1 MGRSAYWILA
11 PAAVAS
17 LALGDANRGAR
28 TWPLIR
34 GEHWECPPHR
44 PPRAAGL
51 PRFPSYP
58 AEYRRIIES
67 SVLLTAL
74 PLAAAAI
81 GYLLLGLAAAI
92 FAVAVILLLLYRRRA
107 SAVPSRPDSSEPEP
121 EAEPAAPR
129 PQEPRSVRFDSL
141 ASLSRGLA
149 QADDPESIARVLL
162 SEVVALLRV
171 QVAALAL
178 ISDDGKEATG
188 LYAHGEDAD
197 LEWWKAVKL
206 ELENEPSA
214 IASTVFE
221 ASPLTIYDVESSPR
235 VNRQIAD
242 RVGAKS
248 AAFVPLISGDR
259 VIAVLVAA
267 TTRERRPFP
276 ADEMGLLTALAAES
290 ALALERARSAVQLE
304 EALEHEQLVAAIGR
318 KVRSEHDIDAVLR
331 VAVEETG
338 KALGLIRCFIRLGES
353 GDATPIRAEWDAP
366 GAEPIGEASPR
377 LAVTNLALRDQRTI
391 AVADVANASE
401 LADPALGGAETLL
414 ELATRAVLAAPIV
427 VFDRTI
433 GAFGL
438 HRSRAGPWSPSE
450 ISLAEAVAR
459 EVGLA
464 IHTAQLLE
472 ENRKRLDRQAA
483 LVQAAQVMTSELRVE
498 TVLQRLVVEVTKLL
512 DADAADCYLFD
523 TRRGVLRCAAVYGLP
538 AELIEFEF
546 PAGKALAGEA
556 MRRGRGTVSTR
567 YGKVEAPHP
576 AYEGFAAAMVAPM
589 TWWGEVRGVIGIGTR
604 DPARTFSPEDVE
616 VLEAFA
622 SLGSVALRN
631 VASIEQSA
639 RQVRIQRGF
648 FRIASVLAQ
657 SLSLPETLD
666 AVAQAASE
674 ALGGSFAAVLMP
686 DPHELSLAGSHDLP
700 ESLAG
705 FLGNGLRE
713 PTSLL
718 DAAQRRRIL
727 AAPRVESDDRFG
739 DDWRSLADEAGFV
752 SLLAVPVEAPR
763 RDEPGLG
770 LVFFAE
776 EQSFTDDE
784 IELADNLARAARGAL
799 ERAELY
805 EAERKSRAIAQQLAR
820 TGTLLA
826 SELDP
831 DAILDEIVA
840 QAPGLVG
847 ADAAIVSLFEGDEL
861 VVSAAHGDE
870 ARAVLGSRASAIGEL
885 AGEVVQSRGAVAL
898 GDVEGL
904 LAVAD
909 PILEAGHRAFLGAP
923 LVGSE
928 GVVSGVLG
936 IYAREPRAWR
946 EEEIEAIAALAGNA
960 SAFLSNAELYQRAV
974 LERERSVAIL
984 GNVADGIVAVDRD
997 GNVVLW
1003 NRAAEEITGVH
1014 ASDAHGRPPSDVLQ
1028 RSLDPEETSE
1038 EGRGL
1043 IQIARGSEEI
1053 WLSVTEAIMRDPAGA
1068 VAGRIYAFRD
1078 VSGDRLI
1085 EQLKSGF
1092 VSTVSHELRA
1102 PLTSIY
1108 GFAETLLRDDV
1119 SFGDEERRTF
1129 LGYIASEAQRLTVI
1143 VDALLSVA
1151 RLESGDLQVHLAPTD
1166 LRDVVTDVVSSAQRE
1181 VANGRRF
1188 VIDVPE
1194 EPLDA
1199 SADREKVSQILANL
1213 VDNAVKFSPEGGT
1226 VTVAA
1231 RRAGDAVQVRVAD
1244 EGAGVPAGEHER
1256 IFRKFY
1262 RADAVGPNAGGT
1274 GLGLFIARGLASA
1287 MGGRLWMES
1296 ENERGASFVFEL
1308 PTGSER

>member
-1 MGRSAYWILA
+1 M
-11 PAAVAS
+11 
-17 LALGDANRGAR
+17 
-28 TWPLIR
+28 
-34 GEHWECPPHR
+34 
-44 PPRAAGL
+44 
-51 PRFPSYP
+51 
-58 AEYRRIIES
+58 
-67 SVLLTAL
+67 LLTAL
-74 PLAAAAI
+74 PLAAAAL
-81 GYLLLGLAAAI
+81 GYLLLSIAGAIFLIAAA
-92 FAVAVILLLLYRRRA
+92 LLLVYRRRGHA
-107 SAVPSRPDSSEPEP
+107 TAPPESVPAEPAPEPEP
-121 EAEPAAPR
+121 EPAAEPAPAPR
-129 PQEPRSVRFDSL
+129 ASGPLDSVT
-141 ASLSRGLA
+141 SLSTSLSHA
-149 QADDPESIARVLL
+149 EDQESIARVLL
-162 SEVVALLRV
+162 HEVVTLLRV
-171 QVAALAL
+171 QFAAVAL

-188 LYAHGEDAD
+188 LYARGEGAD
-197 LEWWKAVKL
+197 VDWWSSVRID
-206 ELENEPSA
+206 LENEPSA
-214 IASTVFE
+214 IASSVFE
-221 ASPLTIYDVESSPR
+221 AAPLTIYDVESSPR
-235 VNRQIAD
+235 VNRRLAE

-259 VIAVLVAA
+259 VIAVIVAA

-276 ADEMGLLTALAAES
+276 ADELALLETLAAES
-290 ALALERARSAVQLE
+290 ALALERTRSATQLE
-304 EALEHEQLVAAIGR
+304 EALERERLIAAIGR
-318 KVRSEHDIDAVLR
+318 KVRSEHDIEAVLR
-331 VAVEETG
+331 VTVDETG
-338 KALGLIRCFIRLGES
+338 EALGLTRCFIRLGEL
-353 GDATPIRAEWDAP
+353 GEETPICAEWDAP
-366 GAEPIGEASPR
+366 GMEPIGQAAPN
-377 LAVTNLALRDQRTI
+377 LPVTNLALKERRTV
-391 AVADVANASE
+391 AVADVASAPE
-401 LADPALGGAETLL
+401 LDDPALGGVQTLL
-414 ELATRAVLAAPIV
+414 DLGTHAVLAVPIV

-438 HRSRAGPWSPSE
+438 HRSEAGIWLPAE
-450 ISLAEAVAR
+450 ISLAEAIAR
-459 EVGLA
+459 ELGLA

-472 ENRKRLDRQAA
+472 ENKTRLDRQAA

-523 TRRGVLRCAAVYGLP
+523 ARRGVLRCAAVYGLP

-546 PAGKALAGEA
+546 PADRALAGEA
-556 MRRGRGTVSTR
+556 MRGGHGTVSAD
-567 YGKVEAPHP
+567 YDGIEVPHP

-604 DPARTFSPEDVE
+604 DATRTFSPEDVE

-657 SLSLPETLD
+657 PLSQTETLD
-666 AVAQAASE
+666 AVAQAACE
-674 ALGGSFAAVLMP
+674 ALGGSFAGVLMP
-686 DPHELSLAGSHDLP
+686 EPRELRLAGSHELP
-700 ESLAG
+700 ENLATFLDTGLAG
-705 FLGNGLRE
+705 ST
-713 PTSLL
+713 PLL

-727 AAPRVESDDRFG
+727 AAPTMASDDRFG
-739 DDWRSLADEAGFV
+739 DDWRSLVEEAPYA
-752 SLLAVPVEAPR
+752 SLLAIPIEAPR
-763 RDEPGLG
+763 RDDPGLG

-784 IELADNLARAARGAL
+784 IELAQSLAGAAKGAL

-805 EAERKSRAIAQQLAR
+805 ESERKSRAIAQQLAR

-840 QAPGLVG
+840 QAPDLVG
-847 ADAAIVSLFEGDEL
+847 GDSAVVSLLDGDEL
-861 VVSAAHGDE
+861 VISAAHGE
-870 ARAVLGSRASAIGEL
+870 GAQAALGARASAVGEL
-885 AGEVVQSRGAVAL
+885 AGEIVQTRAPVAL

-904 LAVAD
+904 HAAAD
-909 PILEAGHRAFLGAP
+909 PVLEAGHRAFLGAP
-923 LVGSE
+923 LVGSD
-928 GVVSGVLG
+928 GTVHGVLAV
-936 IYAREPRAWR
+936 YAREPRGWR

-960 SAFLSNAELYQRAV
+960 SAFLANAELYQRVV

-984 GNVADGIVAVDRD
+984 GNVADGIVAVGRD

-1003 NRAAEEITGVH
+1003 NAAAEEITGVP
-1014 ASDAHGRPPSDVLQ
+1014 ASEALGRPPADVLQ
-1028 RSLDPEETSE
+1028 RSLDPDETSE

-1043 IQIARGSEEI
+1043 IQIPRGSEEI
-1053 WLSVTEAIMRDPAGA
+1053 WLSVTEAVMRDPAGA

-1078 VSGDRLI
+1078 VSSDRLV

-1108 GFAETLLRDDV
+1108 GFAETLLREDV
-1119 SFGDEERRTF
+1119 AFGEEERRTF
-1129 LGYIASEAQRLTVI
+1129 LTYIATEAQRLTAI

-1151 RLESGDLQVHLAPTD
+1151 RLEAGDLSVQLAPTD

-1181 VANGRRF
+1181 VVNGRRF

-1199 SADREKVSQILANL
+1199 SADREKVRQILANL
-1213 VDNAVKFSPEGGT
+1213 VDNAVKFSPQGGT

-1231 RRAGDAVQVRVAD
+1231 RRTGDAVQVRVVD
-1244 EGAGVPAGEHER
+1244 EGSGVPAGEQER

-1262 RADAVGPNAGGT
+1262 RADAAGPAGGGT

-1287 MGGRLWMES
+1287 MGGRLWMDS
-1296 ENERGASFVFEL
+1296 EAGRGASFVFEL
-1308 PTGSER
+1308 PTGTTDTS